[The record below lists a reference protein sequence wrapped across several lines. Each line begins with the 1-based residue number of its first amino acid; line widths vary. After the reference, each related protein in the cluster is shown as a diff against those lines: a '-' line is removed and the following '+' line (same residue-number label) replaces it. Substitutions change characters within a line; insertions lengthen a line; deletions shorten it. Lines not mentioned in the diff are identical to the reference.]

1 MWFTFKKQAIKKE
14 NLSKDELFEMYMIE
28 IWQYRKNSEW
38 QIELVGEYIKSN
50 ELSDRFKDWLKNK
63 H

>member
-1 MWFTFKKQAIKKE
+1 MWFTFKKQEIKKE

-50 ELSDRFKDWLKNK
+50 ELSNRFKDWLKNK